1 VSEERSTFAVMV
13 RPVGSHCWTVESLA
27 VTRVGAETAAA
38 EWRNRKIRFANG
50 SMHLQ
55 STAIV
60 ELKLPG
66 EPDKTQQHYEADT
79 AGTVKRSVA

>member
-1 VSEERSTFAVMV
+1 
-13 RPVGSHCWTVESLA
+13 VEGLA
-27 VTRVGAETAAA
+27 VTRDGAERAAA

-60 ELKLPG
+60 EWKLPS
-66 EPDKTQQHYEADT
+66 EPDKTQQHYEADN
-79 AGTVKRSVA
+79 AGTVKRSIA